1 MRIAQHPCA
10 CDAYSAH
17 KASGKAANQQALIL
31 SHLEQHGGDWSI
43 GELARA
49 LGLEKSTISA
59 RLNELLNDDILTAT
73 ALRKDRVSG
82 IRVRPVG
89 LPVAGQQ
96 ELFSK
101 TAQVCKPGH
110 ADIRPAGTP
119 SPYQGELRGE

>member
-17 KASGKAANQQALIL
+17 KASGKAQKQHALIL
-31 SHLEQHGGDWSI
+31 RHLEQHGGDWSI

-49 LGLEKSTISA
+49 LGLEKSTVSA

-73 ALRKDRVSG
+73 EPRKDRVSG

-89 LPVAGQQ
+89 LPVMGQRG
-96 ELFSK
+96 LF
-101 TAQVCKPGH
+101 
-110 ADIRPAGTP
+110 
-119 SPYQGELRGE
+119 